1 MKYNI
6 NVDFELKKVIEMKK
20 MWFAFFLCPVLLWAA
35 PKQIIVMIPD
45 GTGHASLAVAR
56 DVRGE
61 PLAIDTHL
69 RGVMETRSQNNSV
82 TDSAAAGTAMA
93 CGVRTYNSAI
103 GVDPA
108 GVPLRSISEWARKN
122 GLAVGIVTTD
132 LITGA
137 TPSAFSA
144 HASVRSE
151 AETIIEQQISSGFE
165 VMMGGGANQLT
176 PERKDYLRSKGYSLP
191 TDAATL
197 KTASG
202 KIFGLFAPNLMTPE
216 VTRRNNDTCTEPHL
230 AEMTAKAL
238 EVLSQDPDGFFLMVE
253 GAQVDKANHDH
264 DLPRA
269 TYELLAFDDAVATV
283 LKWREANPEA
293 QVFIAPDHETG
304 GITLLNEPKNDARRE
319 KILSVTTAQPAG
331 IGPKDYFAHYSTT
344 WHTGVDVFYATTVQ
358 NSKPVMK
365 NSDILTLL
373 TEQQPAHLQ
382 ELTGKTEVREG
393 ISYLILED
401 GRALRANR
409 DAVFVPK
416 TGKWYAR

>member
-1 MKYNI
+1 MKR
-6 NVDFELKKVIEMKK
+6 
-20 MWFAFFLCPVLLWAA
+20 FLMVLALFPAVLWAA

-45 GTGHASLAVAR
+45 GTGHASLQVAR
-56 DVRGE
+56 DLRGA
-61 PLAIDTHL
+61 PLAIDAWL
-69 RGVMETRSQNNSV
+69 RGVMETRSANNSV

-93 CGVRTYNSAI
+93 CGVRTYNGAI

-108 GVPLRSISEWARKN
+108 CVPLRSISEWAQDE

-144 HASVRSE
+144 HAAARAE
-151 AETIIEQQISSGFE
+151 AETIFEQQISSGFE
-165 VMMGGGANQLT
+165 VMMGGGAKWLT
-176 PERKDYLRSKGYSLP
+176 PERRAYLREQGYALP
-191 TDAATL
+191 TDAASLAQT
-197 KTASG
+197 SG
-202 KIFGLFAPNLMTPE
+202 KLFGLFAPDLMTSE
-216 VTRRNNDTCTEPHL
+216 VTRRVNDTCTEPHL

-238 EVLSQDPDGFFLMVE
+238 EVLSRDPDGFFLMVE

-293 QVFIAPDHETG
+293 HVFIAPDHETG
-304 GITLLNEPKNDARRE
+304 GITLLNEPNPGARRE
-319 KILSVTTAQPAG
+319 KLQAVTTAQPAG
-331 IGPKDYFAHYSTT
+331 IGPKDYFTHYSTT
-344 WHTGVDVFYATTVQ
+344 WHTGVDVFYAATVPH
-358 NSKPVMK
+358 SKPVMK
-365 NSDILTLL
+365 NFEILGLL
-373 TEQQPAHLQ
+373 TEQKPAHLQ

-393 ISYLILED
+393 ISYLILDD

-409 DAVFVPK
+409 DAVFVPS